1 MQVEAIYSQGRIELV
16 EPLNLK
22 RDHVRL
28 IVTVPDD
35 ELAPQVNPFNLPPE
49 VLQRAVAMRNRIDA
63 VRHAPLPP
71 DEELPEITA
80 KQLDS
85 QLDRTAA
92 FELRA
97 QMRTEQ
103 GRPV

>member
-1 MQVEAIYSQGRIELV
+1 MQVEAIYNQGRIELV
-16 EPLNLK
+16 HPLHLK

-28 IVTVPDD
+28 IVTVPDE
-35 ELAPQVNPFNLPPE
+35 ELAPQANPYSLPPE
-49 VLQRAVAMRNRIDA
+49 VLQRAAEMRNRLDA

-71 DEELPEITA
+71 DEELPQITT
-80 KQLDS
+80 KQLD
-85 QLDRTAA
+85 RIAA

-97 QMRTEQ
+97 QMRIEQ

>member
-1 MQVEAIYSQGRIELV
+1 MQVEGIYSQGRIELRQ
-16 EPLNLK
+16 PLHLK

-35 ELAPQVNPFNLPPE
+35 ELAPQANPYNLPPE
-49 VLQRAVAMRNRIDA
+49 VLQRAVEMRNRLDA
-63 VRHAPLPP
+63 VRHALLPP

-80 KQLDS
+80 KQLDRIS
-85 QLDRTAA
+85 A

-97 QMRTEQ
+97 QMGIEQ
-103 GRPV
+103 GCPV

>member
-16 EPLNLK
+16 KPLNLK

-35 ELAPQVNPFNLPPE
+35 ELVPQANPYNLPPE
-49 VLQRAVAMRNRIDA
+49 ILQRAAEMRNRLDA
-63 VRHAPLPP
+63 VRHALLPP
-71 DEELPEITA
+71 DDKLPEITA
-80 KQLDS
+80 KQLD
-85 QLDRTAA
+85 RIAA

-97 QMRTEQ
+97 QMRTDQ